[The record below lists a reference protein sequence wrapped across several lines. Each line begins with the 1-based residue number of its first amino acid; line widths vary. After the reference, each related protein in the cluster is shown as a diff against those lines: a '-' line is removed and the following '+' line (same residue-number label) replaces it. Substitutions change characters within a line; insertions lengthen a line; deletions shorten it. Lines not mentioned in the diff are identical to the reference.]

1 MSPEHDIAAR
11 FELDGNDLEVRPF
24 GHGLIND
31 SFLVTTAS
39 GRRAIL
45 QRINRHV
52 FPRPEWIMEN
62 LRTLIDHVQRCE
74 PAPGARELRLPRILV
89 TRDGKDYVVDRDG
102 SFWRALGFIENTRSF
117 ETLTNA
123 AQAEEV
129 GFALGRFHALVHDLD
144 PARLHQTLPGF
155 HNAPG
160 YFTRFL
166 RASARPRAVVAS
178 REILYCLAFVE
189 ARWDLTRILE
199 SARRDGWLALRVIH
213 GDTKLNNF
221 LFDAASGRAVSLIDL
236 DTVQPGLI
244 HYDIGDCLRSCAN
257 RAGESPADL
266 AEVRF
271 ELDIGHAILKGYI
284 AETRHFL
291 TAEDYRHLYGAIH
304 LIPFELGLRFLTD
317 FLEGDRYF
325 KTDWPGQNLHRARA
339 QFALVADIE
348 RQEEEIKALVAELGG
363 A

>member
-62 LRTLIDHVQRCE
+62 LRKLIDHVQRRE
-74 PAPGARELRLPRILV
+74 PAPGARDLRLPRILV

-102 SFWRALGFIENTRSF
+102 GFWRALGFIENTRSF
-117 ETLTNA
+117 ETLTNT

-178 REILYCLAFVE
+178 RELLYCLTFVE
-189 ARWDLTRILE
+189 ARWDLTRVLE
-199 SARRDGWLALRVIH
+199 TARRDGRLALRVIH

-221 LFDAASGRAVSLIDL
+221 LFDAGSGRAVSLIDL

-257 RAGESPADL
+257 SAGESPADL
-266 AEVRF
+266 AVVRF
-271 ELDIGHAILKGYI
+271 DIAIGRALLKSYV

-291 TAEDYRHLYGAIH
+291 TPEDYRHLYGAIR

-317 FLEGDRYF
+317 YLEGDHYF
-325 KTDWPGQNLHRARA
+325 KTERSGQNLYRARA

-348 RQEEEIKALVAELGG
+348 RQEEKIKTLVAELGG